1 MNNLKKSKNTK
12 KNIDYENFMNEK
24 TDYIQS
30 IIRKTILS
38 IKENIKNELFSNND
52 STLSI
57 NLLIELYE
65 KTKKISQKIINKN
78 YAKDFQDI
86 LKIYPYIHL
95 FVL

>member
-1 MNNLKKSKNTK
+1 MNNPKKNKNTK
-12 KNIDYENFMNEK
+12 KNIDYEKFMNEK
-24 TDYIQS
+24 THYIQS

-38 IKENIKNELFSNND
+38 IKENIKNGLFSNND

-65 KTKKISQKIINKN
+65 KSKKISQKIINKN

-86 LKIYPYIHL
+86 
-95 FVL
+95 F